1 MPAMLLGEMLL
12 KAGALTQ
19 VQLEQVLSAQSIYG
33 GKLGTNLV
41 EMGLIGEEQLA
52 RVLNE
57 KLGVPF
63 VDAALLDGIPEEVL
77 AVVPLEMVQRY
88 HVLPVAK
95 DGKRLTIAMEDPSDF
110 KAIDEIGFVTGLIIV
125 PKVCSELRLNIALE
139 RYFGIKRAMR
149 YIPVAGGARTT
160 FRRDVLHEGTEM
172 EAGNPT
178 LYEATDMEAGN
189 PTLYEVTDME
199 AGNITLHEGVETET
213 SNISLHGRTETEAI
227 NVALPK
233 GTETETGRISA
244 SKDNEPN
251 DCGMRI
257 KMEVLAERLADA
269 PGEAQVVSALL
280 LYLSGEFDR
289 AAFLRL
295 KCGSALGV
303 QAVSDGNEV
312 HGFSRYAVGLDEVP
326 QLQRVVQERHLYVG
340 EFAAEAAVGELMQAM
355 GGSAPAPALVVPVAV
370 GGQVAGVICVNDQ
383 NGRLSGGVFELQ
395 RVAAMAEL
403 AFEMLRI
410 RKRIRAV

>member
-63 VDAALLDGIPEEVL
+63 VDAALLDGISEEVL
-77 AVVPLEMVQRY
+77 ALVPLEMVQRY

-125 PKVCSELRLNIALE
+125 PRVCSELRLNIALE

-172 EAGNPT
+172 EAGNP
-178 LYEATDMEAGN
+178 N
-189 PTLYEVTDME
+189 
-199 AGNITLHEGVETET
+199 LHEGVERET
-213 SNISLHGRTETEAI
+213 GNITLLGRTETEAI

-244 SKDNEPN
+244 PKDNEPN
-251 DCGMRI
+251 DGAMRI

-280 LYLSGEFDR
+280 LYLGGEFDR

-303 QAVSDGNEV
+303 QAVNDGNEV
-312 HGFSRYAVGLDEVP
+312 HGFSRFAVGLDEVP
-326 QLQRVVQERHLYVG
+326 QLQRVAQERRLYVG
-340 EFAAEAAVGELMQAM
+340 EFPAEAAVGELMQAM

>member
-1 MPAMLLGEMLL
+1 MPTMLLGEMLL
-12 KAGALTQ
+12 QAGSLTQ

-33 GKLGTNLV
+33 GRLGTNLV

-57 KLGVPF
+57 KLGVPC
-63 VDAALLDGIPEEVL
+63 VDAALLDGIPEEML

-88 HVLPVAK
+88 HVLPLAK

-125 PKVCSELRLNIALE
+125 PRVCSELRLNIALE
-139 RYFGIKRAMR
+139 RYYGIKRTMR

-160 FRRDVLHEGTEM
+160 FRRDVLHE
-172 EAGNPT
+172 
-178 LYEATDMEAGN
+178 
-189 PTLYEVTDME
+189 
-199 AGNITLHEGVETET
+199 
-213 SNISLHGRTETEAI
+213 STETEAG
-227 NVALPK
+227 NNALSVGSETEVGNYALYQ
-233 GTETETGRISA
+233 GTEADAGNILHGGTERSAADIAATGTHGR
-244 SKDNEPN
+244 NG
-251 DCGMRI
+251 CGMRV
-257 KMEVLAERLADA
+257 KMEVLAESIADA
-269 PGEAQVVSALL
+269 PGEAQVISALL
-280 LYLSGEFDR
+280 SYLSWEFDR

-303 QAVSDGNEV
+303 QAVSEGDEV
-312 HGFSRYAVGLDEVP
+312 HGFFRYAVGLDEVP
-326 QLQRVVQERHLYVG
+326 QLQRVVQEKHLYLG
-340 EFAAEAAVGELMQAM
+340 EFPAEAAAGGLMQAM

-370 GGQVAGVICVNDQ
+370 GGQVAAVICVNDQ